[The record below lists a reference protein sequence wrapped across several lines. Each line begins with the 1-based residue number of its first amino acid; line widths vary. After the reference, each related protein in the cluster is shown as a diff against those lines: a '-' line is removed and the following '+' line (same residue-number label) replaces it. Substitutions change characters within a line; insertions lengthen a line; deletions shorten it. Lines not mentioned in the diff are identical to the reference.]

1 MMLGYG
7 VDLTVH
13 EIASRL
19 AGNHGCDVDVWTP
32 TSDGT
37 YDGAPY
43 NLREIIVYGTRF
55 NRVLPCLEFNAWR
68 ALRGLRRRLAAAGES
83 YDVVVPCTHPYYCA
97 GSVLGV
103 PQVFFNFGNVPT
115 TGFSWKGKLNWA
127 WLDFSER
134 YLHKPWSARVVSI
147 SRFLH
152 GQQSDDVQRAG
163 RVVHLGGDHYFPA
176 SESKESFRQ
185 RHGIPLDAIVLGYCG
200 RLHRDHPPYK
210 GTSVVLELGRRI
222 AAVEP
227 RAQLV
232 LCGIGSPADEEW
244 VRSEGALPLANLPP
258 SEMPGFY
265 AALDVYVCA
274 SRWEGFNLPI
284 VEAAWHG
291 APSVAFDAGAHSEH
305 VTAVLVPDGD
315 SEQLFSKTL
324 ELVQDATKRD
334 TLGEQARSRAQL
346 FSWDHTAAQF
356 HDVLREVAQ

>member
-1 MMLGYG
+1 MLGYG

-19 AGNHGCDVDVWTP
+19 VNTHGWDVDVWTP

-37 YDGAPY
+37 YDAGPY

-68 ALRGLRRRLAAAGES
+68 ALRGLRQRLAKSGES

-127 WLDFSER
+127 WLDFSDR
-134 YLHKPWSARVVSI
+134 YLHKPRSVRIASI

-152 GQQSDDVQRAG
+152 EQQSHDVQHAG

-176 SESKESFRQ
+176 SEPRDGFRR
-185 RHGIPLDAIVLGYCG
+185 RHGIPLEAIVLGYCG

-222 AAVEP
+222 AAAEP
-227 RAQLV
+227 KVKLV

-258 SEMPGFY
+258 TEMPGFY
-265 AALDVYVCA
+265 TALDVYICA

-291 APSVAFDAGAHSEH
+291 VPSVAYDAGAHSEH
-305 VTAVLVPDGD
+305 VTALLVPDGD
-315 SEQLFSKTL
+315 SEQLFSKVF
-324 ELVQDATKRD
+324 ELVQDEAVRAE
-334 TLGEQARSRAQL
+334 LGGQTRRRAQL
-346 FSWDHTAAQF
+346 FSWDHTAARF
-356 HDVLREVAQ
+356 YDILREVAQ